1 LARQVREEPA
11 EAGAEEDHDRSSDDR
26 PLRLSARPLHSE
38 PPTGGSEWP
47 IRGIRGIRTRAPRA
61 IAIARAI
68 SARPETTA
76 ATRQG
81 PPGAATRARTGR
93 RATNRTARAAIS
105 RVTSIART
113 TTAASATG
121 ARTAKAE
128 FQRAVTEAG
137 DVANRY
143 VAGFVCTRPGPWPA
157 EAAAASE
164 GGY

>member
-1 LARQVREEPA
+1 GLKT
-11 EAGAEEDHDRSSDDR
+11 R
-26 PLRLSARPLHSE
+26 PHLVGRIFRCDLLRLSARPLHSE
-38 PPTGGSEWP
+38 PTGGSEWP

-61 IAIARAI
+61 LAIARGI
-68 SARPETTA
+68 SARPGPTSA
-76 ATRQG
+76 ARQG

-157 EAAAASE
+157 EAAPGSQ
-164 GGY
+164 GGSCLRTPLL